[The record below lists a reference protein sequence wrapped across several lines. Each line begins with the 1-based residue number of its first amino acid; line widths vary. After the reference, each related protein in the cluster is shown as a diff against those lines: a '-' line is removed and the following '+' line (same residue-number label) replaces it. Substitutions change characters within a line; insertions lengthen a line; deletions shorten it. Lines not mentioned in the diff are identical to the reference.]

1 MKHRRW
7 KCDIVQNSLF
17 ILSRI
22 SSGILEEHFFLQ
34 DEPHPGFTQCLP
46 HCGVVWFCSVPI
58 LSAPTV
64 RFRRLIFLGSVLVA
78 DVLSSAAFCGGK
90 DWVHYDFLGQL

>member
-22 SSGILEEHFFLQ
+22 SSGILEEHLFLQ
-34 DEPHPGFTQCLP
+34 DEPCTPGFKQCLP
-46 HCGVVWFCSVPI
+46 HCGVLWFFSFPT

-64 RFRRLIFLGSVLVA
+64 RFRRLIFLGSVLLLVA
-78 DVLSSAAFCGGK
+78 DVLSSAAFCGG
-90 DWVHYDFLGQL
+90 FIMTF